1 MFEAALPVEA
11 GILPCRKRSGPRG
24 APQRTAAH
32 RPWYIRTIRKA
43 DGGTAVQLVII
54 AAIGVAILGVMFA
67 LQNNVPV
74 TVTFLVWR
82 FDSSLAMVLLIAL
95 ALGAIAV
102 ALFSTPS
109 TLRMQIELRRRRRRL
124 EELQETADAQRA
136 RIEQLESTLPEAAPA
151 APSAVEGLKRLIG
164 GRDPQRTEKAPDR

>member
-1 MFEAALPVEA
+1 MQ
-11 GILPCRKRSGPRG
+11 I
-24 APQRTAAH
+24 
-32 RPWYIRTIRKA
+32 
-43 DGGTAVQLVII
+43 VII

-95 ALGAIAV
+95 AIGAIAV
-102 ALFSTPS
+102 ALFSTPA

-136 RIEQLESTLPEAAPA
+136 RIEQLESTLPEPAPA
-151 APSAVEGLKRLIG
+151 APSSAVEGLKRLIG
-164 GRDPQRTEKAPDR
+164 GREAQRTEKAPDR

>member
-1 MFEAALPVEA
+1 MQV
-11 GILPCRKRSGPRG
+11 
-24 APQRTAAH
+24 
-32 RPWYIRTIRKA
+32 
-43 DGGTAVQLVII
+43 VII

-67 LQNNVPV
+67 LQNNVPA

-95 ALGAIAV
+95 AIGAIAV

-136 RIEQLESTLPEAAPA
+136 RIEQLEKQLESTLPEPAPA

-164 GRDPQRTEKAPDR
+164 GREAPRTEKAPDR